1 MVFGI
6 GTSKSLQAPN
16 VDLYGERNLESN
28 MDEYMEPIMG
38 GNVEGD
44 VDGVIDGN
52 TTTEN
57 GTGMEQT
64 EETVDSKKEIL
75 DFQLA
80 NYFRNIDFRSPAV
93 YNNRQKRDSFDDLFL
108 ESKHEKFAFL
118 YYVYHPI

>member
-1 MVFGI
+1 
-6 GTSKSLQAPN
+6 
-16 VDLYGERNLESN
+16 
-28 MDEYMEPIMG
+28 MDEYMEPIVG
-38 GNVEGD
+38 GNVEGN

-80 NYFRNIDFRSPAV
+80 NYFKDIDLRSPAV
-93 YNNRQKRDSFDDLFL
+93 YHHRHKRDSFDDLFP
-108 ESKHEKFAFL
+108 ESKRE
-118 YYVYHPI
+118 